1 MPWTKRI
8 GLVMML
14 TVSLMSLTGCL
25 TTATPT
31 SETDLISKRVICQ
44 LLPERSYSRNDT
56 IETRRH
62 IIGDNAAKR
71 ELCGGT

>member
-1 MPWTKRI
+1 MLWKKRI
-8 GLVMML
+8 RLATML
-14 TVSLMSLTGCL
+14 TAASMSLTGCL

-31 SETDLISKRVICQ
+31 SETDLISKRVVCQ
-44 LLPERSYSRNDT
+44 LFPERSYSRNDT

-62 IIGDNAAKR
+62 IVGDNAAKR